1 VRKNKEPPL
10 ADVERR
16 ARESR
21 DTVAKPLDGG
31 ALNLVGNAHAGE
43 GHRGG
48 VISFT
53 VDCHGSKRSLDRVVD
68 WR

>member
-1 VRKNKEPPL
+1 VRT
-10 ADVERR
+10 
-16 ARESR
+16 RESS

-31 ALNLVGNAHAGE
+31 ALTLVGNAHAGE

-48 VISFT
+48 VIFST
-53 VDCHGSKRSLDRVVD
+53 VDCHGSKRSLDRVVS